1 VEPWFHK
8 IETPFHFHFH
18 SNKMDSFTIQSG
30 SGQDYSGHATFQ
42 NTSYCFVFDGHGRDD
57 CIDHI
62 RTLDMNHF
70 ALTDCPPRALEA
82 NFVGKNF
89 YKSGATFVLARITQ
103 TEHNHKLE
111 VFHVGDAKAQVFLN
125 GLLLHETIDHTFEN
139 PTEIE
144 RTKHFVRIQPT
155 KAPFPVSDNEVQMVD
170 SSVGHFQNGEAFVP
184 SQALG
189 HNGCSGLE
197 TGHYTLEFD
206 PFDKIR
212 VVCGSDGF
220 WDMLPPTIGKASE
233 LCQEGVKRWK
243 QLWKFGDVR
252 TTYDSIDDVSVAIL
266 DNTYFS
272 PPSICIPYSLNCF
285 TEQHIRSAFP
295 FDIRTVDEVV
305 IGDHKAFFLHFNIP
319 CDSLR
324 ELLRNI
330 RDRPVKLYYNDTWF
344 WHLKLRGHT
353 TLLEQE
359 HLDLGDVGDVDY
371 IPTSIRTKMQ
381 HFILHF

>member
-1 VEPWFHK
+1 
-8 IETPFHFHFH
+8 
-18 SNKMDSFTIQSG
+18 MDSFTIQSG

-42 NTSYCFVFDGHGRDD
+42 NTSYCFVFDGHGHDH

-103 TEHNHKLE
+103 NEHKHKLE

-125 GLLLHETIDHTFEN
+125 GTLLHETIDHTFEN
-139 PTEIE
+139 TNEIE

-155 KAPFPVSDNEVQMVD
+155 KAPFPVSDHEVQMVD
-170 SSVGHFQNGEAFVP
+170 SSVGHFQNGESFVP

-189 HNGCSGLE
+189 HNACSGLE
-197 TGHYTLEFD
+197 PGHYTFEFD

-220 WDMLPPTIGKASE
+220 WDMLPPTVGLAKDLAHES
-233 LCQEGVKRWK
+233 VKRWK
-243 QLWKFGDVR
+243 QLWKFGHVR

-272 PPSICIPYSLNCF
+272 PPSICIPYSLHCF
-285 TEQHIRSAFP
+285 DETHVRTAFP
-295 FDIRTVDEVV
+295 FDIRSVDEAI

-330 RDRPVKLYYNDTWF
+330 RDRPVKLYYNDSWF
-344 WHLKLRGHT
+344 WHLKLRGSSS
-353 TLLEQE
+353 LLEQE
-359 HLDLGDVGDVDY
+359 CIHSNVHIHDY
-371 IPTSIRTKMQ
+371 VPSLSRKLIHDFLSN
-381 HFILHF
+381 F